1 MITTHVILKKG
12 REKSVKNRHPWIFS
26 GAIQR
31 VEGDP
36 QNGDIVDVW
45 NRQARFAARGVISLK
60 SQIRVRILT
69 WRKNEKIDQNFWRRK
84 IKCAIQGREALENS
98 AITNA
103 YRLVHAEAD
112 GLPGLIVDRYGPWLV
127 VQFLAVAVERH
138 KRAIVNALAEYA
150 APQGIFERSDTY
162 TRELENLTPVT
173 GPLWGEI
180 PPDLIEIEENG
191 FRFTV
196 DIKSGQKT
204 GYYLDQRENRKRIM
218 PYLGGGKEIL
228 NAFSFSG
235 GFSVYAAAAGAGRIM
250 NIDTSEDAHKMAQ
263 QNMWLNGFDDREDI
277 YAAADAFE
285 LMRAYRDQKWTF
297 DVVILDP
304 PKFARNARQIK
315 DASRGYKDINLLG
328 MKLLKPGGVLITFSC
343 SGAISENLFQKI
355 IFGAA
360 VDAKRDVQI
369 IERLHQG
376 TDHPVLVTF
385 PESAYLKG
393 FVCRVW

>member
-84 IKCAIQGREALENS
+84 IKRAIQGREALENS

-162 TRELENLTPVT
+162 TRKLENLTPVT

>member
-36 QNGDIVDVW
+36 RNGDVVDVW
-45 NRQARFAARGVISLK
+45 NRQARFVARGVISLK

-69 WRKNEKIDQNFWRRK
+69 WRQNEKIDRNFWRRQ
-84 IKCAIQGREALENS
+84 IKRAIQGREALENS

-112 GLPGLIVDRYGPWLV
+112 GLPGLVVDRYGPWLV
-127 VQFLAVAVERH
+127 VQFLSVAVERH
-138 KRAIVNALAEYA
+138 KNAIVNALAEYA

-162 TRELENLTPVT
+162 TRELENLIPVT
-173 GPLWGEI
+173 GPLWGET

-191 FRFTV
+191 FRLTV

-204 GYYLDQRENRKRIM
+204 GYYLDQRENRNRIM
-218 PYLGGGKEIL
+218 PYLSEKEIL

-277 YAAADAFE
+277 YATADAFE

-360 VDAKRDVQI
+360 VDARRDVQI

-393 FVCRVW
+393 FICRVW

>member
-12 REKSVKNRHPWIFS
+12 KDKPVKNRHPWIFS

-31 VEGDP
+31 IEGDP
-36 QNGDIVDVW
+36 RNGDVVDVW
-45 NRQARFAARGVISLK
+45 NRQARFVARGVISLK

-69 WRKNEKIDQNFWRRK
+69 WRQNEKIDRNFWRRQ
-84 IKCAIQGREALENS
+84 IKRAIQGRETLEDS
-98 AITNA
+98 SITNA

-127 VQFLAVAVERH
+127 VQFLSVAVERH
-138 KRAIVNALAEYA
+138 KNAIINALAEYA

-173 GPLWGEI
+173 GPLWGET
-180 PPDLIEIEENG
+180 PADLIEIEENG

-218 PYLGGGKEIL
+218 PYLGGKEIL

-328 MKLLKPGGVLITFSC
+328 MKLLKPGGVLVTFSC
-343 SGAISENLFQKI
+343 SGAISEDLFQKI

-393 FVCRVW
+393 FICRVW

>member
-1 MITTHVILKKG
+1 M
-12 REKSVKNRHPWIFS
+12 
-26 GAIQR
+26 
-31 VEGDP
+31 
-36 QNGDIVDVW
+36 
-45 NRQARFAARGVISLK
+45 
-60 SQIRVRILT
+60 
-69 WRKNEKIDQNFWRRK
+69 
-84 IKCAIQGREALENS
+84 
-98 AITNA
+98 
-103 YRLVHAEAD
+103 
-112 GLPGLIVDRYGPWLV
+112 
-127 VQFLAVAVERH
+127 VQFLSVAVERH
-138 KRAIVNALAEYA
+138 KSTIVNALAEYA

-173 GPLWGEI
+173 GPLWGEV

-191 FRFTV
+191 FRFLA
-196 DIKSGQKT
+196 DIKMGQKT

-218 PYLGGGKEIL
+218 PYLAAKDIL

-235 GFSVYAAAAGAGRIM
+235 SFSVYAAAVGAGRIT
-250 NIDTSEDAHKMAQ
+250 NLDTSEEAHQMAQ

-277 YAAADAFE
+277 YATADAFE

-297 DVVILDP
+297 NVVILDP

-343 SGAISENLFQKI
+343 SGAISENFFQKI

-393 FVCRVW
+393 FICRVW